1 MLSSATPS
9 QARWAVAAIFFLHGL
24 VWGSW
29 VPHIPLAK
37 ERLDVGTGVF
47 GLALLAMA
55 GGAVV
60 AMPIAG
66 ALINRFGS
74 APMTVISTIF
84 FSVALILPAI
94 APTLPLFMLA
104 AFAYGATIGSMDV
117 SMNAHGLAVEHAM
130 KSPVMSFFHGT
141 FSVGGM
147 AGALVGAALL
157 IYLPPLA
164 HVALASA
171 IGLAGIAWAGSRLL
185 PASVD
190 KGLSGESFAWPTRAT
205 IWLGLL
211 CFLTLM
217 AEGSVIDWAAIM
229 LRDRFVIEANTAALG
244 YGLFSAGM
252 AFSRFTGD
260 WLRLKFGAVP
270 LVRLSALLTAVGMAG
285 AVSMPDPALA
295 IAAFAVAGIGLGNI
309 APVLFAGGGRLEPDA
324 PGRGIAAVTTLG
336 YTGFLAGPPLIGFT
350 AELTG
355 LPVALGLT
363 VIAALIIAVA
373 ARAVHA
379 ADTY

>member
-1 MLSSATPS
+1 MPPSATPS
-9 QARWAVAAIFFLHGL
+9 QARWAVAVIFFLHGL

-55 GGAVV
+55 GGAIL

-66 ALINRFGS
+66 GLINRYGS
-74 APMTVISTIF
+74 ARMTVVSTVLF
-84 FSVALILPAI
+84 AVALFLPAA
-94 APTLPLFMLA
+94 APTLLLFILA
-104 AFAYGATIGSMDV
+104 AIAYGATIGSMDV
-117 SMNAHGLAVEHAM
+117 SMNAHGLAVEHAL
-130 KSPVMSFFHGT
+130 KFPVMSFFHGG
-141 FSVGGM
+141 FSIGGM
-147 AGALVGAALL
+147 VGALVGAALL
-157 IYLPPLA
+157 IYLPPLV
-164 HVALASA
+164 HIALASGLCL
-171 IGLAGIAWAGSRLL
+171 IGILWAGTRLL
-185 PASVD
+185 PSAVD
-190 KGLSGESFAWPTRAT
+190 QGLSGEGFAWPTRAT

-229 LRDRFVIEANTAALG
+229 LRQRFTLEANTAALG

-260 WLRLKFGAVP
+260 WLRLKFGAVS
-270 LVRLSALLTAVGMAG
+270 LVRISALLTAIGMVGAIS
-285 AVSMPDPALA
+285 VSEPAFA
-295 IAAFAVAGIGLGNI
+295 IAAFAIAGIGLGNI

-355 LPVALGLT
+355 LPLALGLT

-373 ARAVHA
+373 ARAVRA